1 VSKVYDKPACSSW
14 WKYGGVGRNTGTP
27 DKAFGDAAVLLPAL
41 SFAQKSLQ
49 RHPTFLL

>member
-1 VSKVYDKPACSSW
+1 MVGPA
-14 WKYGGVGRNTGTP
+14 GIRGTP

-41 SFAQKSLQ
+41 SLAQKSLQ